1 MDDGNDDEN
10 DDENVTMNKNED
22 EEKDL
27 EKGAMKPPALPRPI
41 QLLEELKEKM
51 MTCANDG
58 TTTSSKYA
66 SIECELSSWRETEII
81 QFLVEKI
88 RKNYYAKT
96 TTNEDEDPIRVGRVF
111 TAVNEGGLAVLV
123 GEELRDKRSLG
134 SVVRAAAAA
143 SAASAEKKDEEDT
156 SSEGGAKKEGTKKKN
171 SDEKN
176 KKKLA
181 NRAEDCNRDVR
192 VAGEFRRLGREKR
205 QSGVF
210 GLSSDE
216 LANFTRKPSTQF

>member
-10 DDENVTMNKNED
+10 DDENVTMNKNDDD

-27 EKGAMKPPALPRPI
+27 EKGAMKPPALPRPMR
-41 QLLEELKEKM
+41 LLEELKEKM
-51 MTCANDG
+51 MTCVHENANG

-143 SAASAEKKDEEDT
+143 SACLLYT
-156 SSEGGAKKEGTKKKN
+156 SPSP
-171 SDEKN
+171 
-176 KKKLA
+176 
-181 NRAEDCNRDVR
+181 RD
-192 VAGEFRRLGREKR
+192 
-205 QSGVF
+205 
-210 GLSSDE
+210 
-216 LANFTRKPSTQF
+216 

>member
-58 TTTSSKYA
+58 TTTSGKYA

-81 QFLVEKI
+81 QFLVEKS

-134 SVVRAAAAA
+134 SVVRAAAEA
-143 SAASAEKKDEEDT
+143 SKCSGGEE
-156 SSEGGAKKEGTKKKN
+156 
-171 SDEKN
+171 
-176 KKKLA
+176 
-181 NRAEDCNRDVR
+181 
-192 VAGEFRRLGREKR
+192 RRRRYE
-205 QSGVF
+205 
-210 GLSSDE
+210 
-216 LANFTRKPSTQF
+216 

>member
-10 DDENVTMNKNED
+10 DDENVTMNKNDDD

-27 EKGAMKPPALPRPI
+27 MEKGAMKPPALPRPMR
-41 QLLEELKEKM
+41 LLEELKEKM
-51 MTCANDG
+51 MTRAHENANG

-96 TTNEDEDPIRVGRVF
+96 TNNEDEDPIRVGRVF

-181 NRAEDCNRDVR
+181 NVPKIAI
-192 VAGEFRRLGREKR
+192 ATL
-205 QSGVF
+205 
-210 GLSSDE
+210 
-216 LANFTRKPSTQF
+216 

>member
-1 MDDGNDDEN
+1 MRRRQQQFQRGGGVDDDNNDD
-10 DDENVTMNKNED
+10 DDDDFDVMMNKNED

-27 EKGAMKPPALPRPI
+27 EKGAIKPPALPRPI

-51 MTCANDG
+51 MTCAHENANG

-96 TTNEDEDPIRVGRVF
+96 TNNEDEDPIRVGRVF

-123 GEELRDKRSLG
+123 GEELRDKRSL
-134 SVVRAAAAA
+134 
-143 SAASAEKKDEEDT
+143 
-156 SSEGGAKKEGTKKKN
+156 
-171 SDEKN
+171 
-176 KKKLA
+176 
-181 NRAEDCNRDVR
+181 
-192 VAGEFRRLGREKR
+192 
-205 QSGVF
+205 
-210 GLSSDE
+210 
-216 LANFTRKPSTQF
+216 

>member
-1 MDDGNDDEN
+1 
-10 DDENVTMNKNED
+10 
-22 EEKDL
+22 
-27 EKGAMKPPALPRPI
+27 MKPPALPRPMR
-41 QLLEELKEKM
+41 LLEELKEKM
-51 MTCANDG
+51 MTCAHENANG

-88 RKNYYAKT
+88 RKNAITRKT
-96 TTNEDEDPIRVGRVF
+96 TTNNEDEDPIRVGRVF

-156 SSEGGAKKEGTKKKN
+156 SSEGGQRKKGRRRKIATRRIRK
-171 SDEKN
+171 SSQT
-176 KKKLA
+176 
-181 NRAEDCNRDVR
+181 C
-192 VAGEFRRLGREKR
+192 RRL
-205 QSGVF
+205 QS
-210 GLSSDE
+210 
-216 LANFTRKPSTQF
+216 RR

>member
-1 MDDGNDDEN
+1 MRRQRQQQFQRGGGADDEN
-10 DDENVTMNKNED
+10 DAAADDDFDVNVMNKNEDDD

-27 EKGAMKPPALPRPI
+27 EKGAMKPPALPRPMR
-41 QLLEELKEKM
+41 LLEELKEKM
-51 MTCANDG
+51 MTCAHENANG

-96 TTNEDEDPIRVGRVF
+96 TTNNEDEDPIRVGRVF

-156 SSEGGAKKEGTKKKN
+156 SSERGGKERR
-171 SDEKN
+171 DE
-176 KKKLA
+176 
-181 NRAEDCNRDVR
+181 E
-192 VAGEFRRLGREKR
+192 EK
-205 QSGVF
+205 
-210 GLSSDE
+210 
-216 LANFTRKPSTQF
+216 